1 MLAVNIKNNC
11 IALFGTSADPP
22 TLGHKALL
30 EELSKIFPLVIT
42 WASDNPLK
50 QHVASLEIRYKL
62 LDALIK
68 DIGISTIQI
77 NQTITSPRTIL
88 TVQKARENWPEAD
101 LTFIIGS
108 DLIQQ
113 MLSWENINH
122 LFSQIKFGVVPRE
135 GWSIEPETIN
145 QLRSMGA
152 KIQILPLKIPQS
164 SSSTLRNKPIIA
176 KIPQVL
182 LPLILE
188 QNLYGITNL
197 KS

>member
-1 MLAVNIKNNC
+1 MNIKNNC

-22 TLGHKALL
+22 TFGHKALL

-50 QHVASLEIRYKL
+50 KHVASLEIRYKL

-77 NQTITSPRTIL
+77 DQTISSPRTIL

-101 LTFIIGS
+101 LIFIIGS

-113 MLSWENINH
+113 MLSWENINN
-122 LFSQIKFGVVPRE
+122 LFGQIKFGVAPRE

-145 QLRSMGA
+145 QLTSMGA

-164 SSSTLRNKPIIA
+164 SSSILRDKPIVA